1 MFVIKRIVYFFLRK
15 SKNMFA
21 WKKMYNIFMNND
33 ISNSKKY
40 FYTLKS
46 SIVTLNMNLLRYFV
60 RKDNFKVLK
69 YFYRILI

>member
-1 MFVIKRIVYFFLRK
+1 
-15 SKNMFA
+15 MFA

-46 SIVTLNMNLLRYFV
+46 SIVTLNMNLLGYFV

>member
-1 MFVIKRIVYFFLRK
+1 
-15 SKNMFA
+15 MFA